1 MQIHLLHS
9 EVESSYSRTPC
20 KEDRSLLYLCNSG
33 VNVEFMRPKVWIAG
47 PIQLLDPPR
56 LVWSW
61 ISVESEIL
69 PQFRCGTPA
78 VMAMACVQLL

>member
-56 LVWSW
+56 LVWSVGLV
-61 ISVESEIL
+61 SKVKFCRSFDVGH
-69 PQFRCGTPA
+69 QR
-78 VMAMACVQLL
+78 